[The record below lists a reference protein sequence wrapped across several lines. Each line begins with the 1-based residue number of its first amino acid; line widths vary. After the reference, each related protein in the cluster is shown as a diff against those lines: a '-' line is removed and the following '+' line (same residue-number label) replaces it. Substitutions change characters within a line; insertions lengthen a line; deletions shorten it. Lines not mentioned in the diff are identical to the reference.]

1 MKRKTKKCISWITVA
16 ALLGGITSPFNSGA
30 ASVEAAD
37 IPEPLVKF
45 DFEDLSENAE
55 ITYKNAKATG
65 EYSLAESYKGGG
77 EALSLNGT
85 GQFLDVKKKDGESL
99 LTGEKELTVS
109 YDAKLEKG
117 AKGWILYASD
127 SNKAPSYP
135 NERYLGILHGS
146 TNSENEM
153 IAERY
158 KNNGARPVSATADVS
173 EIYTKWVHI
182 DVVHSEKDTTIY
194 VDGVKKAT
202 QGSEYAIDDIL
213 GENSI
218 LQIGKANW
226 GTGEYC
232 KGLIDNFRIYDTALT
247 AQQVSAEYNDYV
259 LESDCALLTLPETTD
274 RSLTLPKT
282 GASGMTQISWK
293 SSASDVMK
301 DDGTII
307 RGEKDKKVTMTA
319 TISLED
325 RSVKKEIE
333 VTVLKKNPEEDV
345 VTYTKE
351 LTLNTGFV
359 SEDIELP
366 TKVGDADVVWETS
379 DASVITKDGKVKR
392 SDENKTVTLTATI
405 KVNGASKNGTKEF
418 PLTVIAKGA
427 NIAAY
432 VSNEPVVAQNGGMKI
447 ALQKEGEYEALHKDQ
462 PILYSSVGTKSYVA
476 PQIFQK
482 ADGSFGVIA
491 ADGGNSGS
499 VVLYDSKDLITY
511 SNQRIATIEGIT
523 SIQKMYCVYDSA
535 DAVYKVFIEANG
547 QTYIT
552 TSKNLTEFEE
562 AKVTDYAIPEAG
574 EVAED
579 AVWAEKEALTQKE
592 CDAIEKQFTTPYNT
606 SLSKITKEI
615 TVDTGADVKTELK
628 KAVRE
633 VTAQYSNGEE
643 KTYSVRWN
651 EADIEKADTDR
662 AGMEYTVRGT
672 IGGSAYYTKADS
684 PLIEERADP
693 YIVYDEERQMYYFTA
708 SYPVNGKG
716 GADGYDRL
724 VIREAKTIEGL
735 ADAEEHVIWDESE
748 VQGYGRWIWAPELH
762 KIGDSWYFLST
773 ASLDET
779 TGGNFNI
786 RPFMMKCNNSEEI
799 TNPDSWGEP
808 ERVKTMQGDK
818 TGLNAMSLDMTYFEA
833 GGRHYLVW
841 ADFTKN
847 DGNPAGISS
856 LYIATIDP
864 SNPTQLTSTCSV
876 ITVPEYV
883 WELERYKV
891 NEGPAVLQKD
901 GKVYLAFSASGT
913 GSEYCVG
920 LLTGNA
926 DDDLT
931 KKENWVKTPY
941 PIMTSGD
948 FNDELCGPGHNSFTV
963 DEYGNAVIVYHAR
976 PADTHAGHTGDPLY
990 DPCRHA
996 YVKPV
1001 LFGADG
1007 APVLNLSD
1015 EEFVKGGSEIT
1026 VKVKVKG
1033 ESEESKPSLEYN
1045 FDEDYTGIVKDS
1057 AGNQDGTVTEGASYV
1072 WDKEYGQ
1079 VLYLDGDKTDGGH
1092 DSYLEFP
1099 EGYFDGKDKVTISMD
1114 VNEVTRSGNYFTF
1127 GVGQNKQKYLF
1138 LKTAPTSTKLAVTTS
1153 GYQNEKLAN
1162 RNSVYPNNSR
1172 TWINIKMVV
1181 TPKSISL
1188 YQDGKL
1194 IAENLNTNISLDDL
1208 GRNLKAYIGKSFYSE
1223 DKYFRGYFDNIKVYD
1238 YAMTDEEVK
1247 KVTKEEKEAREK
1259 KMGEVK
1265 LVAEKFEIPNADN
1278 IKGNITLPSEKD
1290 GVLIQWSSSNPK
1302 VINPEKDGEKPAG
1315 VVTRQKED
1323 TKVTLTAVFSKEG
1336 SKDVKKEYEVIV
1348 KAKAKTVK
1356 EEDYAGYLFVRFNG
1370 TEENGDQEQT
1380 YFSLSEDGLN
1390 WTDLNQNQPVLK
1402 STIGESGLRDHFI
1415 ARAPEGDKFY
1425 MIATDLSIALNK
1437 VNGGADW
1444 GSAGGSG
1451 SHSIVVWESDD
1462 LVNWSE
1468 PWLAEIAPE
1477 GAGCT
1482 WAPEF
1487 IYDETTGEYIVYWS
1501 ATTLQ
1506 VDEEENITQEYEN
1519 HAIYYCKTRD
1529 FRTFTEAELYHDGG
1543 VDANG
1548 KIVKVIDSTMIQ
1560 NGDTYY
1566 RFTKNES
1573 KGTIVMDKSDSILGE
1588 FSEIDSNVL
1597 SSELPAKRGAVEGP
1611 IIFKMNEKTEDG
1623 KDQWCLMVD
1632 RFARGQGYYPL
1643 ITTDLNSGEFRML
1656 DDSEYSFPS
1665 KYRHGYVMPVT
1676 EKEYGA
1682 LQRQWGDGSYVDKS
1696 LLKEVIEEAK
1706 DILTN
1711 QKQNYTEESI
1721 QQLKTALESA
1731 KKALDIVTT
1740 TEEADQA
1747 AENLRKA
1754 IEALEKKEDILT
1766 RIEVTLPDKTEY
1778 QIGEELDLTGVK
1790 VTAVFESGKTAD
1802 VTEAATVDS
1811 GAFNSQKAGSY
1822 TITVTYAEKT
1832 ETFVVTVKENSPE
1845 IPDPVPSPKP
1855 EPNPDSNTKPKQNEN
1870 KVVKTGDEQNP
1881 LLSISIFAL
1890 ASVVI
1895 TGSFIRRK
1903 KYNL

>member
-366 TKVGDADVVWETS
+366 TKVGNADVVWETS

-476 PQIFQK
+476 PQIFRK

-615 TVDTGADVKTELK
+615 TVDTGADVKTGDRIMEL
-628 KAVRE
+628 R
-633 VTAQYSNGEE
+633 
-643 KTYSVRWN
+643 
-651 EADIEKADTDR
+651 
-662 AGMEYTVRGT
+662 
-672 IGGSAYYTKADS
+672 
-684 PLIEERADP
+684 
-693 YIVYDEERQMYYFTA
+693 
-708 SYPVNGKG
+708 
-716 GADGYDRL
+716 
-724 VIREAKTIEGL
+724 
-735 ADAEEHVIWDESE
+735 
-748 VQGYGRWIWAPELH
+748 
-762 KIGDSWYFLST
+762 
-773 ASLDET
+773 
-779 TGGNFNI
+779 
-786 RPFMMKCNNSEEI
+786 
-799 TNPDSWGEP
+799 
-808 ERVKTMQGDK
+808 
-818 TGLNAMSLDMTYFEA
+818 
-833 GGRHYLVW
+833 
-841 ADFTKN
+841 
-847 DGNPAGISS
+847 
-856 LYIATIDP
+856 
-864 SNPTQLTSTCSV
+864 
-876 ITVPEYV
+876 
-883 WELERYKV
+883 
-891 NEGPAVLQKD
+891 
-901 GKVYLAFSASGT
+901 
-913 GSEYCVG
+913 
-920 LLTGNA
+920 
-926 DDDLT
+926 
-931 KKENWVKTPY
+931 
-941 PIMTSGD
+941 
-948 FNDELCGPGHNSFTV
+948 
-963 DEYGNAVIVYHAR
+963 
-976 PADTHAGHTGDPLY
+976 
-990 DPCRHA
+990 
-996 YVKPV
+996 
-1001 LFGADG
+1001 
-1007 APVLNLSD
+1007 
-1015 EEFVKGGSEIT
+1015 
-1026 VKVKVKG
+1026 
-1033 ESEESKPSLEYN
+1033 SK
-1045 FDEDYTGIVKDS
+1045 
-1057 AGNQDGTVTEGASYV
+1057 
-1072 WDKEYGQ
+1072 
-1079 VLYLDGDKTDGGH
+1079 
-1092 DSYLEFP
+1092 
-1099 EGYFDGKDKVTISMD
+1099 
-1114 VNEVTRSGNYFTF
+1114 
-1127 GVGQNKQKYLF
+1127 
-1138 LKTAPTSTKLAVTTS
+1138 
-1153 GYQNEKLAN
+1153 
-1162 RNSVYPNNSR
+1162 
-1172 TWINIKMVV
+1172 
-1181 TPKSISL
+1181 
-1188 YQDGKL
+1188 
-1194 IAENLNTNISLDDL
+1194 
-1208 GRNLKAYIGKSFYSE
+1208 
-1223 DKYFRGYFDNIKVYD
+1223 
-1238 YAMTDEEVK
+1238 
-1247 KVTKEEKEAREK
+1247 
-1259 KMGEVK
+1259 
-1265 LVAEKFEIPNADN
+1265 
-1278 IKGNITLPSEKD
+1278 
-1290 GVLIQWSSSNPK
+1290 
-1302 VINPEKDGEKPAG
+1302 
-1315 VVTRQKED
+1315 
-1323 TKVTLTAVFSKEG
+1323 
-1336 SKDVKKEYEVIV
+1336 
-1348 KAKAKTVK
+1348 
-1356 EEDYAGYLFVRFNG
+1356 
-1370 TEENGDQEQT
+1370 
-1380 YFSLSEDGLN
+1380 
-1390 WTDLNQNQPVLK
+1390 
-1402 STIGESGLRDHFI
+1402 
-1415 ARAPEGDKFY
+1415 
-1425 MIATDLSIALNK
+1425 
-1437 VNGGADW
+1437 
-1444 GSAGGSG
+1444 
-1451 SHSIVVWESDD
+1451 
-1462 LVNWSE
+1462 
-1468 PWLAEIAPE
+1468 
-1477 GAGCT
+1477 
-1482 WAPEF
+1482 
-1487 IYDETTGEYIVYWS
+1487 
-1501 ATTLQ
+1501 
-1506 VDEEENITQEYEN
+1506 
-1519 HAIYYCKTRD
+1519 
-1529 FRTFTEAELYHDGG
+1529 
-1543 VDANG
+1543 
-1548 KIVKVIDSTMIQ
+1548 
-1560 NGDTYY
+1560 
-1566 RFTKNES
+1566 
-1573 KGTIVMDKSDSILGE
+1573 
-1588 FSEIDSNVL
+1588 
-1597 SSELPAKRGAVEGP
+1597 
-1611 IIFKMNEKTEDG
+1611 
-1623 KDQWCLMVD
+1623 
-1632 RFARGQGYYPL
+1632 
-1643 ITTDLNSGEFRML
+1643 
-1656 DDSEYSFPS
+1656 
-1665 KYRHGYVMPVT
+1665 
-1676 EKEYGA
+1676 
-1682 LQRQWGDGSYVDKS
+1682 
-1696 LLKEVIEEAK
+1696 
-1706 DILTN
+1706 
-1711 QKQNYTEESI
+1711 
-1721 QQLKTALESA
+1721 
-1731 KKALDIVTT
+1731 
-1740 TEEADQA
+1740 
-1747 AENLRKA
+1747 
-1754 IEALEKKEDILT
+1754 
-1766 RIEVTLPDKTEY
+1766 
-1778 QIGEELDLTGVK
+1778 
-1790 VTAVFESGKTAD
+1790 
-1802 VTEAATVDS
+1802 
-1811 GAFNSQKAGSY
+1811 
-1822 TITVTYAEKT
+1822 
-1832 ETFVVTVKENSPE
+1832 
-1845 IPDPVPSPKP
+1845 
-1855 EPNPDSNTKPKQNEN
+1855 
-1870 KVVKTGDEQNP
+1870 
-1881 LLSISIFAL
+1881 
-1890 ASVVI
+1890 
-1895 TGSFIRRK
+1895 
-1903 KYNL
+1903 